1 MIRSLILMFQ
11 FMTRLPIPIEIE
23 MDKET
28 ISKGIL
34 FLPLVG
40 MVVGAI
46 SWIVYYLL
54 SFINTDV
61 ASLGA
66 VIANVAATGGLH
78 IDGLSDTCD
87 GFFSARSRERI
98 LEIMKDSRV
107 GTFGVIAIVMVLLA
121 KYTLIIN
128 LPQDMV
134 ALALILA
141 SGASRVAA
149 SFLITFGKSARPG
162 GLGDMFSSSSSKSY
176 FWISVAV
183 FSAIG
188 IVLGG
193 WPFISSLAVV
203 LVFSL
208 LLMRHSYKI
217 IGGLTGDVY
226 GAAIEI
232 SDILGLITFMV
243 VGQWI

>member
-1 MIRSLILMFQ
+1 
-11 FMTRLPIPIEIE
+11 
-23 MDKET
+23 
-28 ISKGIL
+28 
-34 FLPLVG
+34 
-40 MVVGAI
+40 
-46 SWIVYYLL
+46 
-54 SFINTDV
+54 
-61 ASLGA
+61 
-66 VIANVAATGGLH
+66 
-78 IDGLSDTCD
+78 
-87 GFFSARSRERI
+87 
-98 LEIMKDSRV
+98 
-107 GTFGVIAIVMVLLA
+107 
-121 KYTLIIN
+121 
-128 LPQDMV
+128 
-134 ALALILA
+134 
-141 SGASRVAA
+141 
-149 SFLITFGKSARPG
+149 
-162 GLGDMFSSSSSKSY
+162 MFSSSSSKSL